1 MNDVNAT
8 PSFREQL
15 TISSSLDMLEEVYR
29 WTNFHL
35 ECIGIT
41 DTKKYEIVLAVS
53 EAVTNAI
60 RHGNHEDPESFVVIV
75 FESHEN
81 EIVITVQDEGP
92 GFDPDIL
99 PDPTRGEKLFTP
111 SGRGVFLL
119 RSLADEI
126 NFEFTS
132 DGTILK
138 VRFFA

>member
-1 MNDVNAT
+1 MNAT
-8 PSFREQL
+8 PFFLEQL

-29 WTNFHL
+29 WVNFHL
-35 ECIGIT
+35 ERIGVT
-41 DTKKYEIVLAVS
+41 DAKKYEIVLAVS

-60 RHGNHEDPESFVVIV
+60 RHGNRENPESFVVIF
-75 FESHEN
+75 FETFEN

-92 GFDPDIL
+92 GFDPDVL
-99 PDPTRGEKLFTP
+99 PDPTLGERLLTP
-111 SGRGVFLL
+111 NGRGIFLL
-119 RSLADEI
+119 RSLADDI